1 MRNLQENIS
10 RIKQVMGLITESED
24 SYDAVLVGGLDYRSS
39 DQPIDQQVELVK
51 KGLGGDKRVKGFR
64 YNASTSEVLNFMGGN
79 PGIPVFLFSAGCTKA
94 YDLSKSPNVDKDKL
108 YIIEPYAVSETT
120 KSIVNSAVSNG
131 VPASNVFVGGSQGR
145 GKGIV
150 DGASDSKSSSHF
162 GALTTVGSMKSGIG
176 PTNIERPEQP
186 ALVDSLELDVKKF
199 QSWLDKNKPG
209 WHNKYGTLGDDEGKG
224 WGIFGPN
231 TKRAWNNPEIKK
243 GYLDSI
249 SK

>member
-1 MRNLQENIS
+1 VRNLQENIS
-10 RIKQVMGLITESED
+10 RIKQVMGLITESEG

-39 DQPIDQQVELVK
+39 DQPIDQQIDLVK

-64 YNASTSEVLNFMGGN
+64 YNTSTSEVLNFMGGN

-120 KSIVNSAVSNG
+120 KSIVRNAVSNG
-131 VPASNVFVGGSQGR
+131 VPETNVFVGSSQGR
-145 GKGIV
+145 GQGIV

-162 GALTTVGSMKSGIG
+162 GALTTVGSMKSGVE
-176 PTNIERPEQP
+176 PTNITS
-186 ALVDSLELDVKKF
+186 VKSSDDELDVKDF
-199 QSWLDKNKPG
+199 QTWLDKNKPG
-209 WHNKYGTLGDDEGKG
+209 WHNKYGTLGQDEGKG
-224 WGIFGPN
+224 WGVFGPN

-243 GYLDSI
+243 GYLNSV

>member
-1 MRNLQENIS
+1 VRNLQENIS
-10 RIKQVMGLITESED
+10 RIKQVMGLITESEG

-39 DQPIDQQVELVK
+39 DQPIDQQVDLVK

-64 YNASTSEVLNFMGGN
+64 YNTSTSEVLNFMGGN

-120 KSIVNSAVSNG
+120 KSIVRNAVSNG
-131 VPASNVFVGGSQGR
+131 VPETNVFVGSSQGR
-145 GKGIV
+145 GQGIV

-162 GALTTVGSMKSGIG
+162 GALTTVGSMKSGVE
-176 PTNIERPEQP
+176 PTNITS
-186 ALVDSLELDVKKF
+186 VKSSDDELDVKDF
-199 QSWLDKNKPG
+199 QTWLDKNKPG
-209 WHNKYGTLGDDEGKG
+209 WHNKYGTLGQDEGKG
-224 WGIFGPN
+224 WGGFGPN

-243 GYLDSI
+243 GYLNSV

>member
-1 MRNLQENIS
+1 
-10 RIKQVMGLITESED
+10 MGLITESEG

-39 DQPIDQQVELVK
+39 DQPIDQQVDLVK

-64 YNASTSEVLNFMGGN
+64 YNTSTSEVLNFMGGN

-120 KSIVNSAVSNG
+120 KSIVRNAVSNG
-131 VPASNVFVGGSQGR
+131 VPETNVFVGSSQGR
-145 GKGIV
+145 GQGIV

-162 GALTTVGSMKSGIG
+162 GALTTVGSMKSGVE
-176 PTNIERPEQP
+176 PTNITS
-186 ALVDSLELDVKKF
+186 VKSSDDELDVKDF
-199 QSWLDKNKPG
+199 QTWLDKNKPG
-209 WHNKYGTLGDDEGKG
+209 WHNKYGTLGQDEGKG
-224 WGIFGPN
+224 WGVFGPN

-243 GYLDSI
+243 GYLNSV

>member
-1 MRNLQENIS
+1 
-10 RIKQVMGLITESED
+10 
-24 SYDAVLVGGLDYRSS
+24 
-39 DQPIDQQVELVK
+39 
-51 KGLGGDKRVKGFR
+51 LGGDKKVKGFR

-145 GKGIV
+145 GKGVV

-162 GALTTVGSMKSGIG
+162 GALTTVGSMKSGIE
-176 PTNIERPEQP
+176 PTSITP
-186 ALVDSLELDVKKF
+186 VKSSDDELDVKDF
-199 QSWLDKNKPG
+199 QTWLDKNKPG

>member
-10 RIKQVMGLITESED
+10 RIKQVMGLIIESEG

-94 YDLSKSPNVDKDKL
+94 FDLSKSPNVDKDKL

-120 KSIVNSAVSNG
+120 KSIVRSAVSNG

-150 DGASDSKSSSHF
+150 DGASDSRSSSHF
-162 GALTTVGSMKSGIG
+162 GALTTVGSMKSGIE
-176 PTNIERPEQP
+176 PTNITP
-186 ALVDSLELDVKKF
+186 VKSSDNELDVKDF
-199 QSWLDKNKPG
+199 QTWLDKNKPG
-209 WHNKYGTLGDDEGKG
+209 WHNKYGTLGDDEEKG

-243 GYLDSI
+243 NYLDSK
-249 SK
+249 SN

>member
-1 MRNLQENIS
+1 MRNLQENIL
-10 RIKQVMGLITESED
+10 RIKQVMGLIIESEG

-120 KSIVNSAVSNG
+120 KSIVRSAVSNG

-162 GALTTVGSMKSGIG
+162 GALTTVGSMKSGVE
-176 PTNIERPEQP
+176 PTTITP
-186 ALVDSLELDVKKF
+186 VKSSDDELDVKDF
-199 QSWLDKNKPG
+199 QTWLDKNKPG
-209 WHNKYGTLGDDEGKG
+209 WHNKYGTLGDDEEKG

-231 TKRAWNNPEIKK
+231 TKRAWNNPEMKK

>member
-1 MRNLQENIS
+1 
-10 RIKQVMGLITESED
+10 MGLITESEG

-39 DQPIDQQVELVK
+39 DQPIDQQVDLVK

-64 YNASTSEVLNFMGGN
+64 YNTSTSEVLNFMGGN

-120 KSIVNSAVSNG
+120 KSIVRNAVSNG
-131 VPASNVFVGGSQGR
+131 VPETNVFVGSSQGR
-145 GKGIV
+145 GQGIV

-162 GALTTVGSMKSGIG
+162 GALTTVGSMKSGVE
-176 PTNIERPEQP
+176 PTNITS
-186 ALVDSLELDVKKF
+186 VKSSDDELDVKDF
-199 QSWLDKNKPG
+199 QTWLDKNKPG
-209 WHNKYGTLGDDEGKG
+209 WHNKYGTLGQDEGKG
-224 WGIFGPN
+224 WGVFGPN

-243 GYLDSI
+243 GYLNSVF
-249 SK
+249 K